1 MNKEGITLKE
11 LEEQRALLRQS
22 SNDKSESLEKFQK
35 PKKAAKKHSKEEFT
49 EGTPVYVVSMDVEGE
64 LLGTP
69 DSSGNVEVRIGSF
82 KSKLNIRDMEIL
94 KTKKEVQKQQ
104 VSSNRASRIRLSK
117 SAGIS
122 PEINLLGM
130 TVDEGKAALEKYLDD
145 ACLSGL
151 ARVRIVH
158 GKGTGALRSG
168 IRSYLDSH
176 PNISSHRLGVAGEG
190 GDGVTIAQFK

>member
-1 MNKEGITLKE
+1 
-11 LEEQRALLRQS
+11 
-22 SNDKSESLEKFQK
+22 
-35 PKKAAKKHSKEEFT
+35 
-49 EGTPVYVVSMDVEGE
+49 MDVEGE

-94 KTKKEVQKQQ
+94 KPKKEVQKQQ